1 VIFTTGA
8 KSLLF
13 INRNLY
19 SLLHNSGCFLVCL
32 VFARV
37 TSAAS
42 SRLLWTSTGRTTS
55 ISAKAKCKVATMPSA
70 AFLTFWR
77 TDLTRDCFLTFMT
90 KDDQASLRLTSH
102 ECSLGVLPSLFKEIQ
117 ISFGTNTFTRPARMA
132 AWERIGGYVR
142 NFTFSITHSPDT
154 FLAPL
159 LDPFTG
165 EEQVFVYEPYLGL
178 HRPSSAGSQ
187 LSSKYGSWEMNDL
200 LVKQYSPLFHA
211 TTNIPSF
218 IRAFNAMPALRSLKI
233 SCPGQSP
240 AQIYRRSAVD
250 YALISLRMAVE
261 GTPLPRLESLILDG
275 VHPSAVFYLRPQL
288 GIGASPSSAR
298 RWRQIRKLKIHMQCP
313 AFGDGQPT
321 DHLKLLHSYLQSY
334 PLLEDLSFEW
344 LDQKGPCPLSLS
356 SEPCL
361 APGTL
366 DCSAACPKT
375 FANPPR
381 PLKFRKLRRMVLENS
396 VLDARQ
402 ISDFIMA
409 HRKVLRE
416 FEFESVHLR
425 TGTWDDALA
434 PLTHISGNESWKEK
448 QEEVMDVPL
457 MLSPVEEPE
466 CIKEVMWEDQKKR
479 RPFHTLRKASMKT
492 KEMLGALRSSV
503 LTWR

>member
-1 VIFTTGA
+1 
-8 KSLLF
+8 
-13 INRNLY
+13 
-19 SLLHNSGCFLVCL
+19 
-32 VFARV
+32 
-37 TSAAS
+37 
-42 SRLLWTSTGRTTS
+42 
-55 ISAKAKCKVATMPSA
+55 MPSA
-70 AFLTFWR
+70 AFLRFWR
-77 TDLTRDCFLTFMT
+77 TDLTRDCLLSFMT
-90 KDDQASLRLTSH
+90 KEDQASLRLTSR
-102 ECSLGVLPSLFKEIQ
+102 ECSLGIAPTLFKEIN
-117 ISFGTNTFTRPARMA
+117 ISFGTNTFTKPARMA
-132 AWERIGGYVR
+132 ALERIGGYVQNL
-142 NFTFSITHSPDT
+142 NFSMPHSADT

-178 HRPSSAGSQ
+178 HRPSSSGSQ
-187 LSSKYGSWEMNDL
+187 SSSKYGSWEMNDL

-218 IRAFNAMPALRSLKI
+218 VRAFTAMPALKGLRI

-261 GTPLPRLESLILDG
+261 QAPLSGLENLTLDH
-275 VHPSAVFYLRPQL
+275 VHPSSTFYLRPQL
-288 GIGASPSSAR
+288 GIGASPASTR
-298 RWRQIRKLKIHMQCP
+298 RWRQIRKLKIRMDCP
-313 AFGDGQPT
+313 AFGQGQPT
-321 DHLKLLHSYLQSY
+321 DHLKFLHTYLQSH

-344 LDQKGPCPLSLS
+344 LSRKGPCPLSLS

-361 APGTL
+361 APGAL

-375 FANPPR
+375 FAKSLR

-396 VLDARQ
+396 VLDATQ
-402 ISDFIMA
+402 IADFIMA

-416 FEFESVHLR
+416 FEFENVHLR

-434 PLTHISGNESWKEK
+434 PLTRISGSESWKEK

-457 MLSPVEEPE
+457 VLSPVEEQE
-466 CIKEVMWEDQKKR
+466 CIHDIMWEDPKKR
-479 RPFHTLRKASMKT
+479 RPFRTLRKASMRT
-492 KEMLGALRSSV
+492 KEMLGAFRSSM